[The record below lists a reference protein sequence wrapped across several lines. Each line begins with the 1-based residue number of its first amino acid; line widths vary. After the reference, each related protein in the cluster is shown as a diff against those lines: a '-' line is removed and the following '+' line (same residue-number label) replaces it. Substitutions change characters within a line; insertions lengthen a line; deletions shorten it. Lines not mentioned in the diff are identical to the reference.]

1 MKRMSLSRSA
11 RQILEGYL
19 LISPSLIVIFAI
31 VIFPLG
37 YLVVSS
43 IYGWSFGRMAE
54 FVGLKNYIDV
64 FQDPDFLIVFK
75 NTLIFSL
82 VSSSIELLLGLGIAS
97 LLDKSGKFEGTLRII
112 VVMPFMVSMVAGS
125 VSFKWILNA
134 EFGIVNYSLIK
145 LGLIRSLVNW
155 LGSPMLG
162 MLACITVI
170 TWHTTPFVA
179 LILLAGLKS
188 IPRDLYEVSEL
199 DGAGMYQ
206 KFLFITLPLLKPAIF
221 VSLLIRTM
229 YSLRNFPI
237 PYVLTGGGPG
247 NSTKLMAML
256 LQEKKIQLLF
266 GYNSALSIIM
276 VIVTLII
283 VWIYVK
289 GLRVELVREGKT

>member
-1 MKRMSLSRSA
+1 MSLSRSA

>member
-1 MKRMSLSRSA
+1 M
-11 RQILEGYL
+11 
-19 LISPSLIVIFAI
+19 IFAI

-54 FVGLKNYIDV
+54 FVGLKNYINV
-64 FQDPDFLIVFK
+64 FQDPDFLTVFK
-75 NTLIFSL
+75 NTLVFSL
-82 VSSSIELLLGLGIAS
+82 VSSCIELLLGLGIAS
-97 LLDKSGKFEGTLRII
+97 LLDRSGKFEGTLRII

-276 VIVTLII
+276 VIITLII
-283 VWIYVK
+283 VWAYVK
-289 GLRVELVREGKT
+289 GLRVELIGKGKI

>member
-1 MKRMSLSRSA
+1 
-11 RQILEGYL
+11 
-19 LISPSLIVIFAI
+19 VIFAI

-54 FVGLKNYIDV
+54 FVGLKNYINV
-64 FQDPDFLIVFK
+64 FQDPDFLTVFK
-75 NTLIFSL
+75 NTLVFSL
-82 VSSSIELLLGLGIAS
+82 VSSCIELLLGLGIAS
-97 LLDKSGKFEGTLRII
+97 LLDRSGKFEGTLRII

-276 VIVTLII
+276 VIITLII
-283 VWIYVK
+283 VWAYVK
-289 GLRVELVREGKT
+289 GLRVELIGKGKI

>member
-54 FVGLKNYIDV
+54 FVGLKNYINV
-64 FQDPDFLIVFK
+64 FQDPDFLTVFK

-82 VSSSIELLLGLGIAS
+82 VSSCIELLLGLGIAS
-97 LLDKSGKFEGTLRII
+97 LLDRSGKFEGTLRII
-112 VVMPFMVSMVAGS
+112 VVMPFMVSMVAGG
-125 VSFKWILNA
+125 VSFRWMLNA

-188 IPRDLYEVSEL
+188 IPRGLYEVSEL
-199 DGAGMYQ
+199 DGAGMHQ

-276 VIVTLII
+276 VIITLII
-283 VWIYVK
+283 VWAYVK
-289 GLRVELVREGKT
+289 GLRVELIGKGKI